1 MVAVQIRH
9 KSNIGINKLDA
20 EWLLLLEERMR
31 LAVVDLAPHVG
42 CRRVVF
48 LPKRCPTCFSHVADT
63 RKCRVGQGVQ
73 NDTTCRLFPTCR

>member
-31 LAVVDLAPHVG
+31 LAVVEAEKV
-42 CRRVVF
+42 RVEEVECN
-48 LPKRCPTCFSHVADT
+48 KERACCQ
-63 RKCRVGQGVQ
+63 GQGSK
-73 NDTTCRLFPTCR
+73 D